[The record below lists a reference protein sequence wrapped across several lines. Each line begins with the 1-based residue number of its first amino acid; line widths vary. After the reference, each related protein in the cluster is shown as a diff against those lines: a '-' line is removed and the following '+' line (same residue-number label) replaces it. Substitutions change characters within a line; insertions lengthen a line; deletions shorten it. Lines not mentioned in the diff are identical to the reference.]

1 MVLQRAYQKYSTEED
16 FPAKL
21 FVQAPLV
28 VIDNIAPQASIYSPP
43 VLTEE
48 AVFPLDIALPEA
60 VLPLDIALSQDPAMV
75 SVIQIEKALL
85 TDHWHLNE
93 ASCHSPSDPPDL
105 AIFDI
110 ITATTVQLANT
121 YSGLGKD

>member
-1 MVLQRAYQKYSTEED
+1 MVLQISYQKYSIKED

-21 FVQAPLV
+21 LVQAPLL
-28 VIDNIAPQASIYSPP
+28 VIHKMASQTSICSPP
-43 VLTEE
+43 HLTDET
-48 AVFPLDIALPEA
+48 AFPPDMALP
-60 VLPLDIALSQDPAMV
+60 QNPATV
-75 SVIQIEKALL
+75 PVTQIGKALL

-105 AIFDI
+105 AILDI
-110 ITATTVQLANT
+110 ITATKLLLVNT

>member
-1 MVLQRAYQKYSTEED
+1 VSHALAISPTALQTTYQKYSTKED

-21 FVQAPLV
+21 FVQALLLA
-28 VIDNIAPQASIYSPP
+28 IDNIAPQTRIHSLP
-43 VLTEE
+43 VLAHE
-48 AVFPLDIALPEA
+48 AAFPLDKALP
-60 VLPLDIALSQDPAMV
+60 
-75 SVIQIEKALL
+75 VIQIEKALS

-110 ITATTVQLANT
+110 ITATKVQLVNT

>member
-1 MVLQRAYQKYSTEED
+1 VTHALTISPMVRQRAYQKYSTEED

-21 FVQAPLV
+21 FAQAPLV
-28 VIDNIAPQASIYSPP
+28 GIDNIAPQASIYSPP
-43 VLTEE
+43 VLTE
-48 AVFPLDIALPEA
+48 EA

-110 ITATTVQLANT
+110 ITATKVQLVNT